1 MLPYR
6 NRVVV
11 DGDACPVKTEI
22 GRTVR
27 SCGAT
32 ALMVSSNAHALAREP
47 QVEVVTVDAGPQSAD
62 LYIANVLTSRDV
74 LVTGDYGLAAIGL
87 ARGSAVLTPRGH
99 RITEAD
105 IDGLLAQRHES
116 AKLRRGGLRTKG
128 PKAFSSKDRVR
139 FQQKLTQL
147 LLEMQENRDR

>member
-1 MLPYR
+1 MLPIR

-22 GRTVR
+22 GQTVR
-27 SCGAT
+27 QCGAT
-32 ALMVSSNAHALAREP
+32 ALLVSSNAHVLVPEAG
-47 QVEVVTVDAGPQSAD
+47 VEVVTVDAGPQSAD
-62 LYIANVLTSRDV
+62 LYIANALKPSDV
-74 LVTGDYGLAAIGL
+74 LVTSDYGLAALGI
-87 ARGSAVLTPRGH
+87 AKGSAVLTPRGR

-116 AKLRRGGLRTKG
+116 ARLRRGGLRTKG
-128 PKAFSSKDRVR
+128 PKPFTNEDRVR

-147 LLEMQENRDR
+147 LLGRQENKER